1 DLVEPQ
7 RDVAL
12 PARRIERRR
21 DHAFDRA
28 TADQVLVHGLSV
40 DHRGG
45 LADVPRQTHSAR
57 HPIELAQGECE
68 IPLRR
73 VTHADA
79 PLPFPKAVQLRAV
92 PGGNRLAVGI
102 LVLPPDRRRETLV
115 MDRVRHRGTGP
126 NTFTTR
132 PRGRFRLSRT
142 SAPREGANSERMR
155 TVPSWAMFS
164 TTPRRL
170 MPPLVRG
177 GAMRGYYIS

>member
-1 DLVEPQ
+1 
-7 RDVAL
+7 
-12 PARRIERRR
+12 
-21 DHAFDRA
+21 
-28 TADQVLVHGLSV
+28 GLSV

-115 MDRVRHRGTGP
+115 MDRVRHRGA
-126 NTFTTR
+126 R
-132 PRGRFRLSRT
+132 PGTLLALFHVERAPLRT
-142 SAPREGANSERMR
+142 
-155 TVPSWAMFS
+155 
-164 TTPRRL
+164 L
-170 MPPLVRG
+170 IDHLVRQDEAALLADEDRPIVG
-177 GAMRGYYIS
+177 DVLDHAETPHAPSRPGRRNAWVLYKLNGIFL